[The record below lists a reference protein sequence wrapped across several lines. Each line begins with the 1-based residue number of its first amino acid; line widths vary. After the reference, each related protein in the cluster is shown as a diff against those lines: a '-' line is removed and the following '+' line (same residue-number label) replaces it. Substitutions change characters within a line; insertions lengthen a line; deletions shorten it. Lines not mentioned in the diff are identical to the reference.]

1 MTDAST
7 SDGVR
12 DAVFSLIRVAD
23 LQGLQSITP
32 GDFDWSVPG
41 DRLKRLPLIEAMVTG
56 NANRT
61 QAELTT
67 RAEMIRW
74 MLKAGANPLQGCPSN
89 EETYGIW
96 KVNDK
101 DKTMIRISYSRSAIS
116 FACELMGA
124 MKKAAQEG
132 TDWSSQIAAFQIF
145 LEALTR
151 GAATRNNVS
160 VPQGVVDM
168 WESIR
173 EMTSTHNV
181 IFETADE
188 EVSAHDLV
196 LVAASPVLKAMLE
209 STMKEGSSKRISVKD
224 SSGSGARLFVD
235 MLYTSSTRD
244 DPDYKTVLVALDL
257 AHRWQVDRIVP
268 VLAGMLPEMLTVDS
282 FVAIAEAAMLKGL
295 ESLQRACRTFAT
307 NNSEINAML
316 EKGTLPAEVRKLLGE
331 SEAPAAEQGQR
342 KKRRIFTE
350 T

>member
-1 MTDAST
+1 
-7 SDGVR
+7 
-12 DAVFSLIRVAD
+12 
-23 LQGLQSITP
+23 
-32 GDFDWSVPG
+32 
-41 DRLKRLPLIEAMVTG
+41 
-56 NANRT
+56 
-61 QAELTT
+61 
-67 RAEMIRW
+67 
-74 MLKAGANPLQGCPSN
+74 
-89 EETYGIW
+89 
-96 KVNDK
+96 
-101 DKTMIRISYSRSAIS
+101 
-116 FACELMGA
+116 MGA

>member
-1 MTDAST
+1 M
-7 SDGVR
+7 
-12 DAVFSLIRVAD
+12 
-23 LQGLQSITP
+23 
-32 GDFDWSVPG
+32 
-41 DRLKRLPLIEAMVTG
+41 M
-56 NANRT
+56 
-61 QAELTT
+61 
-67 RAEMIRW
+67 
-74 MLKAGANPLQGCPSN
+74 KAGADPLQTCSS
-89 EETYGIW
+89 TDSHKVW
-96 KVNDK
+96 KSNDK
-101 DKTMIRISYSRSAIS
+101 DNTLIATPYKGSAIS
-116 FACELMGA
+116 FACAHLKA
-124 MKKAAQEG
+124 LKAATVG
-132 TDWSSQIAAFQIF
+132 TDWSGRITMFQHF
-145 LEALTR
+145 LEALTQGVR
-151 GAATRNNVS
+151 TRNNVS

-196 LVAASPVLKAMLE
+196 LVAASHVLKAMLE

-244 DPDYKTVLVALDL
+244 EPDYKTVLVALDL

-307 NNSEINAML
+307 NNSEIKTMV
-316 EKGTLPAEVRKLLGE
+316 ERCTLPAVRKLLGE

-350 T
+350 I